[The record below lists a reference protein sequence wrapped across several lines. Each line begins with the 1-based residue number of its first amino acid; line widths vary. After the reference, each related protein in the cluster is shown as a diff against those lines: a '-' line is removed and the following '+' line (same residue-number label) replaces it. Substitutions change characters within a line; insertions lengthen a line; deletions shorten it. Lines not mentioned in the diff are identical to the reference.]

1 MRLTLSLAR
10 VFAVSL
16 VAAGSGACGDDE
28 KGSASGFATGTG
40 STMATTDASTTA
52 PTTGE
57 PTTHST
63 STTSTSTSTTAPT
76 TTEPVLPTEA
86 TSTSTSTSEATTD
99 ETTSTSTTDDS
110 TGTTGTE
117 ECGAPGI
124 LLVCDKDDD
133 TDPFHAIGV
142 GCPGA
147 KENTIPISDPVF
159 MSQPIAW
166 RAARGFGTAEDPNA
180 PGELLFRPREGEKFL
195 VLSTG
200 RVANLDG
207 DGVLV
212 ETMSQFENDNN
223 FNPDEPNALPAP
235 MSPLIGSNG
244 GQGGTPFAGC
254 DGVNDCSDS
263 IEPNWT
269 LGNGDPNDLLF
280 GSFTVEVPPGVD
292 GFLFDAVFFSSE
304 YPDFVGDTYNDM
316 FIGWSTS
323 EAYTGNVTF
332 IAGQPFTVTSLAE
345 AMVNAGYVDDAPE
358 LAGTG
363 FESHGTTG
371 WVTIQAQVVPG
382 ETFTFA
388 FAMMDMGDSSKA
400 TVTVV
405 DHWRWDCK
413 GCVPLEVDPL
423 CGTEGHPKCCGLCVD
438 PLDDPMCGTE
448 GHPACCTAG

>member
-10 VFAVSL
+10 IVALSFA
-16 VAAGSGACGDDE
+16 ATTTGACGDDD
-28 KGSASGFATGTG
+28 KSSTTASAQS
-40 STMATTDASTTA
+40 STSTTETETTTTA

-57 PTTHST
+57 PT
-63 STTSTSTSTTAPT
+63 STTSSSTSTSSTTTTAPT
-76 TTEPVLPTEA
+76 TTEPVTPT
-86 TSTSTSTSEATTD
+86 D
-99 ETTSTSTTDDS
+99 GTTSTSTGTSSGETTTDATSTTDET

-124 LLVCDKDDD
+124 LLVCDKGDD

-147 KENTIPISDPVF
+147 PENTIPIADDVF
-159 MSQPIAW
+159 DSQPIAW

-200 RVANLDG
+200 RVANLQP
-207 DGVLV
+207 DGVLI
-212 ETMSQFENDNN
+212 EAQSQYDNDNN
-223 FNPDEPNALPAP
+223 FNPDMPNALPAP
-235 MSPLIGSNG
+235 MSPLVGSSNG
-244 GQGGTPFAGC
+244 AGGSPFEQC

-280 GSFTVEVPPGVD
+280 GSFTVTVPPGVD

-304 YPDFVGDTYNDM
+304 YPEFVGDEFNDM

-332 IAGQPFTVTSLAE
+332 FDGQPFTVTSLAP
-345 AMVNAGYVDDAPE
+345 AMENAGYVGDAPE

-363 FESHGTTG
+363 FETHGTTG
-371 WVTIQAQVVPG
+371 WVTVQAQVVPG

-388 FAMMDMGDSSKA
+388 MAIMDMGDSSKA
-400 TVTVV
+400 TVTLV

-413 GCVPLEVDPL
+413 GCVPIEVDPL
-423 CGTEGHPKCCGLCVD
+423 CGSEGHPKCCGLCVD
-438 PLDDPMCGTE
+438 PLDDPQCDTE
-448 GHPACCTAG
+448 GHPKCCTAG